1 MEKKHLQILQ
11 HPKIS
16 IETSRGTYCNM
27 GKRVSVAEPQRAATR
42 ETLPP
47 QQGSTGPRRAMRKP
61 RRFRS
66 SAPGLRCSSPPGSR
80 RGFEELVRMRL
91 PTAAPH
97 EALTGARSSLDGALT
112 AARAKLALLPRAGA
126 PPARA
131 SPATPPG
138 RGGHDDMAPGLGE
151 QRAMLDRSAA
161 RALASAPPPS
171 SQHPLPCTGCI
182 GGERERHGDGG
193 WLFWGT
199 EGMTVSQRYKA
210 NRGRD
215 GGPARPHRSS
225 GGEGVRFFSRVG
237 HPIRSITEVLLASL
251 VIYLNIFSPAHPRTL
266 LDGLGH
272 RSCIS
277 RKKSWPEPGLE
288 CCF

>member
-1 MEKKHLQILQ
+1 LQHRTSVCNTGKKHLQILQHLKISIETSWATYCNMEKKHLQILQ

-27 GKRVSVAEPQRAATR
+27 GKRVSVADPQRAATR

-80 RGFEELVRMRL
+80 RGIEELVRMRL

-97 EALTGARSSLDGALT
+97 EALTGAGSSLDGALT
-112 AARAKLALLPRAGA
+112 AARAELALLPRAGA

-161 RALASAPPPS
+161 RAFASAPPPS

-182 GGERERHGDGG
+182 RGERERHGDGG

-210 NRGRD
+210 NRGRVAD
-215 GGPARPHRSS
+215 PRGRIEVAVGKASDSFPASDTRS
-225 GGEGVRFFSRVG
+225 GALPKFF
-237 HPIRSITEVLLASL
+237 
-251 VIYLNIFSPAHPRTL
+251 
-266 LDGLGH
+266 
-272 RSCIS
+272 
-277 RKKSWPEPGLE
+277 
-288 CCF
+288 